1 MIVFIAL
8 LGSKNYQSSTM
19 NISSINPSNTNGN
32 MIFSIPTKIFRNG
45 MLKVSN
51 AKIVKLEM
59 HLFIVY
65 KINKSIANLVTV
77 IYIEVIKR

>member
-32 MIFSIPTKIFRNG
+32 MIFSIPTKIIRNG